1 MLINVPVNEVMH
13 HPIAETRGK
22 DFPIHGLACNKNLG
36 RQRRVVSADDVLVKA
51 VDFGFVVYLKAKLLG
66 FGAFVSSGGKIRLVE
81 LLVKEATHW
90 AIVFLVSVPG

>member
-1 MLINVPVNEVMH
+1 MLINVLANEVMH

-22 DFPIHGLACNKNLG
+22 DFSIHGFACNKNLR

-51 VDFGFVVYLKAKLLG
+51 VDFGFVVYFKTKLFG
-66 FGAFVSSGGKIRLVE
+66 FGAFVSSGGKIRLIK
-81 LLVKEATHW
+81 LLVEEATHW